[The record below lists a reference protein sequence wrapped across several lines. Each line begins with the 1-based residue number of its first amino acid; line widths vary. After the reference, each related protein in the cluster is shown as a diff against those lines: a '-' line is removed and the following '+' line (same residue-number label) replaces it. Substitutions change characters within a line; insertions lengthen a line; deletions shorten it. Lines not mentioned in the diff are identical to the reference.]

1 MWARW
6 RALTRGRH
14 ARGASPDAVSPRSRG
29 FYQELAHLFVPR
41 DAVLGFFSHCP
52 ASPSARSCRRRRPRL
67 HDSYW
72 LRYCPAAAPRRILA
86 RGSQASHA
94 AAVAGGPVGACRP
107 SLARHRS
114 VCVTKKA
121 EELRTTTHTA
131 AHSHQL
137 ISSNQTASIC
147 IWRRRILATLAA
159 RVARAVPVEAAG
171 GLVEEEEARPHEELE
186 GDADPPL
193 LAAADPA
200 EVPVSDDR
208 RRARGRRRPGEWR
221 ARPLAVGPRR
231 CPASPPGGRPRAAS
245 LAPGLGAIERWRTID
260 VER

>member
-186 GDADPPL
+186 GNANPPLTPRRCQFPTTAAEREDAGVQGSGEHGRWPSAPVAAPRPRLEGGPAPPPL
-193 LAAADPA
+193 LPA
-200 EVPVSDDR
+200 
-208 RRARGRRRPGEWR
+208 
-221 ARPLAVGPRR
+221 
-231 CPASPPGGRPRAAS
+231 
-245 LAPGLGAIERWRTID
+245 
-260 VER
+260 